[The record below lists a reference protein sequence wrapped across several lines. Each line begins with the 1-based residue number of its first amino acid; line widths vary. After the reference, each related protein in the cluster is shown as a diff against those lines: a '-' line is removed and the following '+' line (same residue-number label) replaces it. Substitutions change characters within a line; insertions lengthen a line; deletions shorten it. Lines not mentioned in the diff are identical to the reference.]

1 MTEQNAHST
10 RPPPL
15 ASSAPIRTSTQADD
29 RRFAMILIADLTPA
43 QRAVVD
49 DIREGAR
56 AGVGAESLKSAA
68 APVGGPFNVW
78 LRNADLAD
86 HLQKLGGH
94 VRFKSSLPARL
105 NELAILV
112 TARHW
117 SAQYEWFAHHKLALA
132 AGLDPRVAEDIALG
146 RRPANMQADEAAVY
160 DFSHELHSLRKV
172 GDAAYKAA
180 LAHFGETGVVDL
192 IAVNGYYTIV
202 SMTLNVDGTPLPGG
216 AAPPLA
222 PLG

>member
-1 MTEQNAHST
+1 MNSGTAKMTSDANKADTVSEVGG
-10 RPPPL
+10 
-15 ASSAPIRTSTQADD
+15 DD
-29 RRFAMILIADLTPA
+29 RRFAMIPITDLTPA

-132 AGLDPRVAEDIALG
+132 AGLDPRVAEDIAQG